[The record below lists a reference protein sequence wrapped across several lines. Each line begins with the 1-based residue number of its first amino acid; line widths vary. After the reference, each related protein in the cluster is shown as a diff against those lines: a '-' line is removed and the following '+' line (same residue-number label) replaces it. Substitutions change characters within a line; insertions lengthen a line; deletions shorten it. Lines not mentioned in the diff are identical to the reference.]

1 MIRSG
6 RFFRWAGL
14 AGTALLVVACGSE
27 PEMADPETSTA
38 ADNPEEQMAVVLL
51 RGLPTLGTV
60 HSVAIVQVDPEADNF
75 GDILQEFETP
85 DWTEP
90 LHHLYYSPNGRLYST
105 GLDPECSLAEIALAR
120 DVSGGPV
127 INGVNCLDTQGQQV
141 GEDIMWH
148 SVNGTEYM
156 WLS

>member
-1 MIRSG
+1 MCPQSSLRRSVVVSMVC
-6 RFFRWAGL
+6 L
-14 AGTALLVVACGSE
+14 TAACASE
-27 PEMADPETSTA
+27 PERPEADVTPVADNSPEADVTPV

-105 GLDPECSLAEIALAR
+105 GLDPQCSLAEIALAR
-120 DVSGGPV
+120 DLSGGR
-127 INGVNCLDTQGQQV
+127 
-141 GEDIMWH
+141 
-148 SVNGTEYM
+148 S
-156 WLS
+156 